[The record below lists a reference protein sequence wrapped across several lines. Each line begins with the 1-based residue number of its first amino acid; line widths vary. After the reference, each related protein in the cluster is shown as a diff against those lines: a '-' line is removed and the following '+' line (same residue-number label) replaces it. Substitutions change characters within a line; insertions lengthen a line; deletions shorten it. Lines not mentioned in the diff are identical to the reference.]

1 MSQLEQA
8 LAAGRF
14 VLTAELPAVDGGGL
28 EAVRERLAPL
38 VEWVDAV
45 NATDNTSAHAHAS
58 SLAVAIAL
66 KQLGAEPIMQ
76 LACRDRN
83 RLALQAD
90 IVGAALHGVENLC
103 CLTGDDVTAG
113 DEPEARRVFDLDSPQ
128 LLAAARALAS
138 GRYLSGRPIEPA
150 PRLFLGAVENPAAPP
165 LAYRVERALKKVA
178 AGARFLQLQVCF
190 RRELLEGFLVEAE
203 AQGLAAK
210 AALFPSICLVR
221 SPAAL
226 RHMDERVP
234 GIEVPASLVERCERA
249 HDPEEA
255 CFELACELADHA
267 RALPGVAG
275 LHLISFRRDG
285 SVARLCRR
293 LGILPRRERMESGDR
308 SRVAV

>member
-1 MSQLEQA
+1 
-8 LAAGRF
+8 
-14 VLTAELPAVDGGGL
+14 
-28 EAVRERLAPL
+28 
-38 VEWVDAV
+38 
-45 NATDNTSAHAHAS
+45 
-58 SLAVAIAL
+58 
-66 KQLGAEPIMQ
+66 
-76 LACRDRN
+76 
-83 RLALQAD
+83 
-90 IVGAALHGVENLC
+90 
-103 CLTGDDVTAG
+103 
-113 DEPEARRVFDLDSPQ
+113 
-128 LLAAARALAS
+128 
-138 GRYLSGRPIEPA
+138 
-150 PRLFLGAVENPAAPP
+150 
-165 LAYRVERALKKVA
+165 VERALKKVA

-267 RALPGVAG
+267 RSLPGVAG